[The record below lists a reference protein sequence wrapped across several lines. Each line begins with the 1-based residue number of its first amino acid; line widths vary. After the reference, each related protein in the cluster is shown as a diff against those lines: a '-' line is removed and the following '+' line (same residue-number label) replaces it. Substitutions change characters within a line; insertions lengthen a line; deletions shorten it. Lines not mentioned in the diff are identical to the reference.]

1 MSMGTDAAWFAFL
14 EDAFRESAAWYGE
27 NPPGYE
33 VR

>member
-1 MSMGTDAAWFAFL
+1 MSMGMDGSWFAFL
-14 EDAFRESAAWYGE
+14 EDAFRESAAWDGK